1 MKPSEIARLL
11 PGVFQRTIHPGSPLL
26 ALLEVIDLLQA
37 PAEEILENLD
47 GFFDPYRAPERFVPY
62 LARWVDL
69 ESLLADMPGGVSVAA
84 PYVAMPSFPSGLAH
98 LRELIA
104 AAAYLSQ
111 WRGTEKGLKLFLE
124 TATGLEGFRINSQVY
139 DEGGSVRPFHI
150 LVQAPHAASAY
161 RGLIERIIQ
170 REKPAYVTY
179 ELAFD
184 QG

>member
-26 ALLEVIDLLQA
+26 ALLEVMELLQA

-69 ESLLADMPGGVSVAA
+69 ESLLADMPEGVSAA
-84 PYVAMPSFPSGLAH
+84 PCMATPSFPSGLAH

-139 DEGGSVRPFHI
+139 DENGSVRPFHI
-150 LVQAPHAASAY
+150 LVQAPATASAY
-161 RGLIERIIQ
+161 RGLIERIIE